1 MKTNFGSFGEDIPH
15 PVLACCEPGGGS
27 GRWHRRERRAQFREF
42 VRDFMRGRWGGG
54 GWSGHGG
61 GPSEE
66 WGPFSAFFG
75 GPRGRFFGF
84 GEARLA
90 ILSLLKD
97 GPKHGYQLIKE
108 LEQRSGGLYRA
119 SAGTVYPTLQQ
130 LEDETLVRS
139 EQQEGRKIFS
149 LTEAGVQEVE
159 REKEAIERSW
169 RRAEQWGH
177 WGDWASP
184 EAFPLFRPL
193 GALVKTAFRAARS
206 AGHDPDRQE
215 QIVEILDKARR
226 QLRELFEDDDR

>member
-1 MKTNFGSFGEDIPH
+1 
-15 PVLACCEPGGGS
+15 
-27 GRWHRRERRAQFREF
+27 
-42 VRDFMRGRWGGG
+42 MRGRWGGG
-54 GWSGHGG
+54 WAGHGG
-61 GPSEE
+61 GPAEE

-159 REKEAIERSW
+159 REKEAIERIW

-226 QLRELFEDDDR
+226 QLRELFEDDER

>member
-1 MKTNFGSFGEDIPH
+1 MKTNFGSFAEDIPH
-15 PVLACCEPGGGS
+15 PVLACCESGS
-27 GRWHRRERRAQFREF
+27 GSGSWYRRQRRAHFRQF
-42 VRDFMRGRWGGG
+42 VRDFMRGRWAGG
-54 GWSGHGG
+54 GWAGHGG

-159 REKEAIERSW
+159 REKEAIERIW

-193 GALVKTAFRAARS
+193 GALVKTVFRAARW

-226 QLRELFEDDDR
+226 QLRNLFEDEE